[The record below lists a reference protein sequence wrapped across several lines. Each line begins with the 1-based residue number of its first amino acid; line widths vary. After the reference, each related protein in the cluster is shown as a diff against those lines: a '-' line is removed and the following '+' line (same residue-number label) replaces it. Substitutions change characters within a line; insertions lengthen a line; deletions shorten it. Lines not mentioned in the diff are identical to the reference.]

1 LGVPRHTVGHGLA
14 LYAAGG
20 LDALLALYVPAGTP
34 LSLPPHVLAALEQ
47 ALQQPAGFASDVAL
61 RQWSKQTPHVDVHDH
76 PRYTIV
82 RTRCNA
88 KRKGPR
94 PSHTQKP

>member
-1 LGVPRHTVGHGLA
+1 LGVHRHTVGHWLA

-34 LSLPPHVLAALEQ
+34 LSLPPNVLAAREQ

-61 RQWSKQTPHVDVHDH
+61 RQWIQQTHHLDVNDH

-82 RTRCNA
+82 RTRFNA

-94 PSHTQKP
+94 PSHTKNP